1 MTSRAM
7 VQRDAGHLG
16 TLLLEEGI
24 VTEEVL
30 KTGLD
35 IHQETGRPL
44 GRVLVEENLVD
55 ERDLVRV
62 LARNIGIEFVDLDD
76 ETVDPAAS
84 ALIPEALARRYA
96 ALPIG
101 FEDDKLV
108 IAMAD
113 PANVL
118 AIDDIRA
125 ISGREVVLKVAT
137 RSDVEAAVSR
147 MASLDDSVTDMAE
160 LAAEDSIE
168 TQELGAVEAAADEAP
183 VVKLVNMLITRAAT
197 DRASDIHIEPTER
210 DLRVRFR
217 IDGVLH
223 EIMRTPRSI
232 ANAVV
237 SRLKIM
243 ADIDIAERRR
253 PQDGRINLKVGG
265 KQLDLRVSS
274 LPTIYGEKVVMRL
287 LDTSTALLELKD
299 LGFLGDNET
308 RYEASFTRPYGT
320 ILCVGPTGSGKSTTL
335 YATLNVLNRP
345 EVNIVTIEDPVE
357 YRLSGISQVQV
368 NKKAGLTF
376 ASALRSFLRQDPDI
390 MLVGEIRDQETA
402 NIAIESALTGHLVL
416 STLHTN
422 DAPSAISR
430 LIEMGVEPFLVGSA
444 LDAVLAQRLARRLC
458 SQCKE
463 AYTPTAEALQ
473 EANFPTGGID
483 ELPTL
488 YRANGCN
495 HCSNTGYR
503 GRLAIHELMTINEA
517 LELLAVERAPTEQ
530 LTKAATANGMRSLR
544 QDGMDKV
551 ALGLT
556 SIEEIMRVII

>member
-1 MTSRAM
+1 M

-30 KTGLD
+30 KAGLD
-35 IHQETGRPL
+35 IHNETGRPL
-44 GRVLVEENLVD
+44 GRVLVEENLVE

-62 LARNIGIEFVDLDD
+62 LAKNIGIEFVDLD
-76 ETVDPAAS
+76 EATVDPAAA

-96 ALPIG
+96 ALPVG
-101 FEDDKLV
+101 FEEDRLV

-125 ISGREVVLKVAT
+125 ISGREVVVKVAT
-137 RSDVEAAVSR
+137 RSDVEAAVGR
-147 MASLDDSVTDMAE
+147 MASLDSSVTDMAE
-160 LAAEDSIE
+160 LAAEDAVE
-168 TQELGAVEAAADEAP
+168 TQDLGAVEAAADEAP
-183 VVKLVNMLITRAAT
+183 VVKLVNMLITRAAA
-197 DRASDIHIEPTER
+197 DRGSDIHIEPTEK

-232 ANAVV
+232 ANAVI

-253 PQDGRINLKVGG
+253 PQDGRINLRVGH

-299 LGFLGDNET
+299 LGFLGDNE
-308 RYEASFTRPYGT
+308 RRFEDSFSKPYGT
-320 ILCVGPTGSGKSTTL
+320 ILVVGPTGSGKSTTL

-357 YRLSGISQVQV
+357 YRLPGISQVQV

-422 DAPSAISR
+422 DAPSSISR

-458 SQCKE
+458 NQCKE
-463 AYTPTAEALQ
+463 PYTPTAEALRGSG
-473 EANFPTGGID
+473 FPMESLD
-483 ELPTL
+483 EGSTL
-488 YRANGCN
+488 YRAKGCN

-503 GRLAIHELMTINEA
+503 GRLAIHELMIVTEEI
-517 LELLAVERAPTEQ
+517 ELLAVERAATEQ
-530 LTKAATANGMRSLR
+530 LTKAAIAAGMQTLR
-544 QDGMDKV
+544 HDGMAKV
-551 ALGLT
+551 AMGLT
-556 SIEEIMRVII
+556 SIEEIMRVVI